1 MFNLLQDRVRV
12 LVDEGSDATG
22 IIVENK
28 LQGYGG
34 LTNHIASEPPENPED
49 PPIEIPPTVHNHI
62 VFIKEMAA
70 EVEIDGT
77 SYLVMTVNA
86 IVGYMTD

>member
-12 LVDEGSDATG
+12 LADEGSDTVG
-22 IIVENK
+22 VIVENK

-34 LTNHIASEPPENPED
+34 LTNHIASLPPENPED

-62 VFIKEMAA
+62 VFTKEMTA
-70 EVEIDGT
+70 EVEIDGV
-77 SYLVMTVNA
+77 SYLVMTVGA
-86 IVGYMTD
+86 IVGYITD